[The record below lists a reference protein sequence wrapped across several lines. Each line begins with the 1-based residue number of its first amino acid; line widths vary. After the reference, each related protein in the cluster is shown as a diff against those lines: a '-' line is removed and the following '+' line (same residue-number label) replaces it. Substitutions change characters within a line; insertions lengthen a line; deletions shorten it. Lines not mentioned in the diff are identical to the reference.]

1 MTYFHRLYLAYVYFV
16 LLHLTS
22 KQVIK
27 VKYKQVKIV
36 QCSKTNCTYIYDII
50 YDNKYYLCMQSAS

>member
-1 MTYFHRLYLAYVYFV
+1 MTYFHRLYLEYVYFV

-27 VKYKQVKIV
+27 VKYKQVKTCAV
-36 QCSKTNCTYIYDII
+36 Q
-50 YDNKYYLCMQSAS
+50 